1 MRGKKWIS
9 VLMIF
14 MLCFGVLSIP
24 VNAEKQAEET
34 KKGISL
40 LSLVPTGEDNQII
53 QLKYVDEKVKEVS
66 PKGRYYP
73 SANVKEVLPNKLDPR
88 EDGDYL
94 TSIKDQAHTACCW
107 AFSTLKA
114 LEIARNHIY
123 LE

>member
-1 MRGKKWIS
+1 
-9 VLMIF
+9 MIF

-53 QLKYVDEKVKEVS
+53 QLKYVDEKGKEVAS
-66 PKGRYYP
+66 KGRYYP